1 MKNMRL
7 CILALSLTTAG
18 IVAMDQAPKKGRLS
32 NCYYGTCKKL
42 SNHKGKVGL
51 VAGAV
56 GATVFNKVFDFEIDN
71 YVKPLIKNVWK
82 RTCNFFRRVLK
93 REEKA

>member
-1 MKNMRL
+1 MENIRL
-7 CILALSLTTAG
+7 YVLALSLTTAS
-18 IVAMDQAPKKGRLS
+18 IVAMDQAPKRGRLS
-32 NCYYGTCKKL
+32 NCYHNTCNRL
-42 SNHKGKVGL
+42 GHHKGKVGL

-56 GATVFNKVFDFEIDN
+56 GATVFNKVFDLEIEN
-71 YVKPLIKNVWK
+71 YVKPLIKSVWK